1 MVNGMKLTK
10 DMFPEP
16 DQFPCGII
24 VCSTE
29 YKIITV
35 NDRVSALCSQS
46 KESLQGTPLSELL
59 PELPDEITDSV
70 ICTTLHSSELSKKRV
85 LVTSNRYL
93 SSILY
98 WLLPAPE
105 DYHDS
110 SVITT
115 DIERDHFLGISGK
128 SPVMQEVYNFI
139 EMAAST
145 DSNVVILGES
155 GSGKE
160 LAAAAIHQMSRRQN
174 NLFVRVNCAALTETL
189 LESELFGH
197 VKGAFTGAFK
207 DHFGKFE
214 YADTGTLFLDE
225 IGEITPSMQAKL
237 LRVLQEKVITRVGDN
252 KEIPVDVRIIAA
264 TNKNLRQL
272 VTKGIFREDL
282 FYRLNV
288 FPIHLPPLRE
298 RKSDIPL
305 LVNHFIS
312 KFNTKTGK
320 HISSCS
326 HDTMRII
333 MAYCWPGNVRELENA
348 IEHAF
353 VLCKDSEIQT
363 VDLPHELRVAVVRD
377 GICAERKAGLEPTIH
392 TSPIQTA
399 VQNRYEITIETIQDT
414 IARHNGNKTAAARE
428 LGISKVGLWKK
439 MKKLG
444 M

>member
-1 MVNGMKLTK
+1 
-10 DMFPEP
+10 
-16 DQFPCGII
+16 
-24 VCSTE
+24 
-29 YKIITV
+29 
-35 NDRVSALCSQS
+35 
-46 KESLQGTPLSELL
+46 
-59 PELPDEITDSV
+59 
-70 ICTTLHSSELSKKRV
+70 
-85 LVTSNRYL
+85 
-93 SSILY
+93 
-98 WLLPAPE
+98 
-105 DYHDS
+105 
-110 SVITT
+110 
-115 DIERDHFLGISGK
+115 
-128 SPVMQEVYNFI
+128 
-139 EMAAST
+139 MAAST

-160 LAAAAIHQMSRRQN
+160 LAAAAIHQLSRRQK

-252 KEIPVDVRIIAA
+252 KEIPVDVRIISA
-264 TNKNLRQL
+264 TNQNLRQL

-312 KFNTKTGK
+312 KFNIKTGK
-320 HISSCS
+320 HISGCS

-353 VLCKDSEIQT
+353 VLCKGSEIQT

-392 TSPIQTA
+392 TTPIQQVMQA
-399 VQNRYEITIETIQDT
+399 RHDLTIDVIQS
-414 IARHNGNKTAAARE
+414 IISRHNGNKTAAARE

-444 M
+444 I

>member
-1 MVNGMKLTK
+1 MELTK
-10 DMFPEP
+10 DIFPEP

-24 VCSTE
+24 VCSTD
-29 YKIITV
+29 YKIIAV
-35 NDRVSALCSQS
+35 NSRAADLCDRS
-46 KESLQGTPLSELL
+46 KEILIGQPLSELL
-59 PELPDEITDSV
+59 QEIPDGRTESV
-70 ICTTLHSSELSKKRV
+70 LCTTLHSNALSKKQV
-85 LVTSNRYL
+85 LVTSCRHL
-93 SSILY
+93 STILCC
-98 WLLPAPE
+98 LLPAPE
-105 DYHDS
+105 NYHDN
-110 SVITT
+110 SVITS
-115 DIERDHFLGISGK
+115 DIKRDHFLGISGK

-160 LAAAAIHQMSRRQN
+160 LAAAAIHQLSRRQD

-214 YADTGTLFLDE
+214 YADKGTLFLDE

-252 KEIPVDVRIIAA
+252 KEIAVDVRIVAA

-272 VTKGIFREDL
+272 VTKGLFREDL

-305 LVNHFIS
+305 LVSHFIS

-320 HISSCS
+320 HISGCN

-353 VLCKDSEIQT
+353 VLCKGSEIQT
-363 VDLPHELRVAVVRD
+363 LDLPHELRVAVVRD

-392 TSPIQTA
+392 TSLIQPA
-399 VQNRYEITIETIQDT
+399 IHYKYEMTLETIQNAIT
-414 IARHNGNKTAAARE
+414 RHNGNKTAAARE

>member
-1 MVNGMKLTK
+1 MVNDMNLTK
-10 DMFPEP
+10 DTFPEP
-16 DQFPCGII
+16 DELPFGII
-24 VCSTE
+24 VCSADQQ
-29 YKIITV
+29 IIHV
-35 NDRVSALCSQS
+35 NTRIADLCDQP
-46 KESLQGTPLSELL
+46 KESLRGLALAEIL
-59 PELPDEITDSV
+59 PEISQGVSDSV
-70 ICTTLHSSELSKKRV
+70 ICAKLNYGTSVNKQV
-85 LVTSNRYL
+85 LVTSCRHMNKV
-93 SSILY
+93 LY
-98 WLLPAPE
+98 FVQPTPH
-105 DYHDS
+105 DFIDS
-110 SVITT
+110 SVMLTEA
-115 DIERDHFLGISGK
+115 ERDHFLGISGK

-160 LAAAAIHQMSRRQN
+160 LAASAIHQLSRRQK
-174 NLFVRVNCAALTETL
+174 NLFVRVNCAALTESL

-214 YADTGTLFLDE
+214 YADKGTLFLDE

-252 KEIPVDVRIIAA
+252 KEIAVDVRIIAA

-272 VTKGIFREDL
+272 VTKGMFREDL

-288 FPIHLPPLRE
+288 FPILLPPLRE
-298 RKSDIPL
+298 RKPDIPL
-305 LVNHFIS
+305 LINHFIL
-312 KFNTKTGK
+312 KFNKKTGK
-320 HISSCS
+320 HIGGCS
-326 HDTMRII
+326 PDTMRII

-353 VLCKDSEIQT
+353 VLCKGQEIQT

-392 TSPIQTA
+392 TLPIQPAIQT
-399 VQNRYEITIETIQDT
+399 RHDLTMEIIQT
-414 IARHNGNKTAAARE
+414 VIAHHNGNKTAAARE

-444 M
+444 I

>member
-1 MVNGMKLTK
+1 MMLTK
-10 DMFPEP
+10 DIFPEP

-24 VCSTE
+24 VCSTD
-29 YKIITV
+29 YRIIAV
-35 NDRVSALCSQS
+35 NSRAADFCDQS
-46 KESLQGTPLSELL
+46 KESLRGQPLSELL
-59 PELPDEITDSV
+59 QELPDDRTESV
-70 ICTTLHSSELSKKRV
+70 LCTTLHSNTLSKSKKQV
-85 LVTSNRYL
+85 LVTAGRHL
-93 SSILY
+93 STIVY
-98 WLLPAPE
+98 CLLPVPA
-105 DYHDS
+105 DYHDH
-110 SVITT
+110 SVITS

-160 LAAAAIHQMSRRQN
+160 LAAAAIHQLSRRQN

-214 YADTGTLFLDE
+214 YADKGTLFLDE

-252 KEIPVDVRIIAA
+252 REIVVDVRIIAA

-272 VTKGIFREDL
+272 VTKGVFREDL

-320 HISSCS
+320 QISGCS

-353 VLCKDSEIQT
+353 VLCKGSEIQT

-377 GICAERKAGLEPTIH
+377 GICAERKAGLEPAIH
-392 TSPIQTA
+392 TSLIQVAT
-399 VQNRYEITIETIQDT
+399 QNRYEMTKDT
-414 IARHNGNKTAAARE
+414 IHNAITRHNGNKTAAARE

>member
-1 MVNGMKLTK
+1 MELTK
-10 DMFPEP
+10 DFFPEP
-16 DQFPCGII
+16 DMFPCGII
-24 VCSTE
+24 VCSADNR
-29 YKIITV
+29 IIHV
-35 NDRVSALCSQS
+35 NTRIAALCNQP
-46 KESLQGTPLSELL
+46 KESLPGRLLSELL
-59 PELPDEITDSV
+59 PEMPNDITESV
-70 ICTTLHSSELSKKRV
+70 LCTTLQSNASLKRRV
-85 LVTSNRYL
+85 LVTSCRHMTTL
-93 SSILY
+93 LY
-98 WLLPAPE
+98 CVLPTPE
-105 DYHDS
+105 EYHNNS
-110 SVITT
+110 AMIT

-160 LAAAAIHQMSRRQN
+160 LAAVAIHQMSRRQK

-214 YADTGTLFLDE
+214 YADKGTLFLDE

-252 KEIPVDVRIIAA
+252 KEIAVDVRIIAA

-312 KFNTKTGK
+312 KFNRKTGK
-320 HISSCS
+320 QISSCS
-326 HDTMRII
+326 HDTMRIV

-353 VLCKDSEIQT
+353 VLCKGTEIQT
-363 VDLPHELRVAVVRD
+363 LDLPHELRVAVVRD

-392 TSPIQTA
+392 TSLIQPA
-399 VQNRYEITIETIQDT
+399 IQNRYEMTIETIQNAIT
-414 IARHNGNKTAAARE
+414 RHNGNKTAAARE